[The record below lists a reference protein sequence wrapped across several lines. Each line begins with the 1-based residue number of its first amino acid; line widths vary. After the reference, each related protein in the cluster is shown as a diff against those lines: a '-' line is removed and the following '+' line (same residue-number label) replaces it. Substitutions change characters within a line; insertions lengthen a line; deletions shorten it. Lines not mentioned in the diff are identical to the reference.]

1 MKKIVCLT
9 FAAVLVLTAFNFS
22 IILDDGLKIK
32 QNELKA
38 EFVIMPPGGGGGGD
52 SWPGRKRNCPSIE
65 DWYCNPYEKPYDCGA
80 NYHPD
85 GCFG

>member
-38 EFVIMPPGGGGGGD
+38 EFVIIPPGGGGGGD
-52 SWPGRKRNCPSIE
+52 VWAGHKFDCPNKPWV
-65 DWYCNPYEKPYDCGA
+65 WYCAKDVEPINCMA
-80 NYHPD
+80 NYDP
-85 GCFG
+85 C